1 MRTSTSSGA
10 PWAVG
15 APCERSGPRSP
26 LWGAL
31 AALLLAGA
39 AAAAAQPEPAL
50 LVHAY
55 TLRHQ
60 PAAEA
65 LGQVYPLLSPR
76 GSVQLQPGGNTLVV
90 RDEAAVVERVA
101 ELLRQFDHP
110 PHELALR
117 IQVVRAGDG
126 AEGEVLDRDL
136 AERLRELLRY
146 DSYRVVA
153 AADLMAREGE
163 QVTYELGEEYLIAF
177 QLGTLM
183 RAERLK
189 LHDFE
194 VTRRSGEAADR
205 RLLRTQVNLLL
216 GRPMILGLAKN
227 ESSRRALLLV
237 LTCTLAGSRSP

>member
-1 MRTSTSSGA
+1 MRTSTCSPSA
-10 PWAVG
+10 PAG
-15 APCERSGPRSP
+15 RATGER
-26 LWGAL
+26 WGIAL
-31 AALLLAGA
+31 ALLLAGA
-39 AAAAAQPEPAL
+39 VAAPAQPEPPL

-65 LGQVYPLLSPR
+65 MVLVHPLLSSR

-90 RDEAAVVERVA
+90 RDEEAVVARVA
-101 ELLRQFDHP
+101 ELLREFDHAAKK
-110 PHELALR
+110 LALR

-126 AEGEVLDRDL
+126 GEGSMLEREL

-146 DSYRVVA
+146 DSYRVLA
-153 AADLMAREGE
+153 AADLEAREGE
-163 QVTYELGEEYLIAF
+163 EVSYELGEEYRIVF

-183 RAERLK
+183 SDERLK

-194 VTRRSGEAADR
+194 VSRGGEDGERR
-205 RLLRTQVNLLL
+205 RLLRTQVNLRL

-237 LTCTLAGSRSP
+237 LTCTLAGVRSP

>member
-1 MRTSTSSGA
+1 M
-10 PWAVG
+10 
-15 APCERSGPRSP
+15 
-26 LWGAL
+26 
-31 AALLLAGA
+31 LLLVLAGSSA
-39 AAAAAQPEPAL
+39 APAQSEPAL

-65 LGQVYPLLSPR
+65 LELVHPMLSRR

-101 ELLRQFDHP
+101 EVLREFDHAAQK
-110 PHELALR
+110 LAIR

-126 AEGEVLDRDL
+126 GDG
-136 AERLRELLRY
+136 ERLEPELARRLGELLRY
-146 DSYRVVA
+146 DSYRVMA
-153 AADLMAREGE
+153 EAELEAREGE
-163 QVTYELGEEYLIAF
+163 LASYELGEEYRIDF

-183 RAERLK
+183 SDERLK

-194 VTRRSGEAADR
+194 VTHRADEEERR
-205 RLLRTQVNLLL
+205 RLLRTQVNLRL
-216 GRPMILGLAKN
+216 GRPMILGLAKD

-237 LTCTLAGSRSP
+237 LTCTLAGGRSS

>member
-1 MRTSTSSGA
+1 MLLLVLGG
-10 PWAVG
+10 AVG
-15 APCERSGPRSP
+15 A
-26 LWGAL
+26 
-31 AALLLAGA
+31 
-39 AAAAAQPEPAL
+39 AAQAEPPL

-65 LGQVYPLLSPR
+65 LVLVHPLLSPQ

-90 RDEAAVVERVA
+90 RDEAAVVERVSA
-101 ELLRQFDHP
+101 LLREFDHP
-110 PHELALR
+110 ALRLALR

-126 AEGEVLDRDL
+126 GDGERLDPEL
-136 AERLRELLRY
+136 TERLRELLRY

-153 AADLMAREGE
+153 AADLEGREGE
-163 QVTYELGEEYLIAF
+163 LASYELGEEYRIAF

-183 RAERLK
+183 SGERLK

-194 VTRRSGEAADR
+194 VTRRGGREDPR
-205 RLLRTQVNLLL
+205 RLLRTQVNLRL
-216 GRPMILGLAKN
+216 GRPMILGLAKD

-237 LTCTLAGSRSP
+237 LTCTLAGGRSP

>member
-1 MRTSTSSGA
+1 MRTWTCSRSWETLGLPSRLLGVALLVTLAAGA
-10 PWAVG
+10 P
-15 APCERSGPRSP
+15 AP
-26 LWGAL
+26 
-31 AALLLAGA
+31 
-39 AAAAAQPEPAL
+39 AQREPAL

-65 LGQVYPLLSPR
+65 LPLVHPLLSKR

-101 ELLRQFDHP
+101 ELLREFDHP
-110 PHELALR
+110 AKKLALR

-126 AEGEVLDRDL
+126 GEGAPL
-136 AERLRELLRY
+136 APELVARLREFLRY
-146 DSYRVVA
+146 ESYRVMA
-153 AADLMAREGE
+153 AADLEAREGE
-163 QVTYELGEEYLIAF
+163 DVSYELGEQYRMTF

-183 RAERLK
+183 PGDRLK

-194 VTRRSGEAADR
+194 VTGRRESEERR
-205 RLLRTQVNLLL
+205 RLLHTQVNLRL

-237 LTCTLAGSRSP
+237 LTCTLATGRSP